1 MTNKVSPNNICRD
14 KKAWI
19 CEIKKMMSSSQ
30 KDNENIRNFI
40 STIIISKK
48 KLISLHNIK
57 LISKNI
63 KFIKLSVIH
72 SFGFIRCTG
81 ISSWHEISILK
92 DMVV

>member
-19 CEIKKMMSSSQ
+19 CEIKKMTSSSL

-48 KLISLHNIK
+48 LISLHNIK

-63 KFIKLSVIH
+63 KLIKLYP
-72 SFGFIRCTG
+72 
-81 ISSWHEISILK
+81 
-92 DMVV
+92 